1 MKKRIIFNILIVLLS
16 YNLSKAQIYT
26 GVHLNTNY
34 ITSNNIFVD
43 FGIGGQFTSGYQ
55 INNKIKCEINAS
67 TCTYSIYHF
76 SGYKYFIRSLSFK
89 SVYNFYKFKSFNT
102 YFGLGTGLFFI
113 ESNLPDIDFNNPQ
126 IYEFVDYKESGLG
139 ILPTVGFEFK
149 HPGIDNLNWDIGLS
163 YYRIFTE
170 HPVNLIQL
178 KIGLLYYF
186 DFKNGKESD

>member
-1 MKKRIIFNILIVLLS
+1 M
-16 YNLSKAQIYT
+16 
-26 GVHLNTNY
+26 
-34 ITSNNIFVD
+34 
-43 FGIGGQFTSGYQ
+43 
-55 INNKIKCEINAS
+55 
-67 TCTYSIYHF
+67 
-76 SGYKYFIRSLSFK
+76 
-89 SVYNFYKFKSFNT
+89 
-102 YFGLGTGLFFI
+102 FFI
-113 ESNLPDIDFNNPQ
+113 ESNLPDIDFINPQ

-178 KIGLLYYF
+178 KIALLYYF